1 MKLSTITKEQA
12 QEILNSD
19 RKFSQFINTNTN
31 FLRRMVHK
39 QIMQSKLNYNDS
51 ELFNDLFQ
59 EASLSLWK
67 KALPNYNGS
76 TKFSTFAFTVIRND
90 LLQYLL
96 NKTKFERQHGPLAS
110 IETSI
115 RKTEDSESSEY
126 NEKYWKKPSKISFE
140 DEILNRLTEEKLTS
154 KLSPLDQ
161 KVLDLKKKGFKKKA
175 IAEKIG
181 MNYHSYRSYHFYS
194 FVPKIKQL
202 GIKI

>member
-1 MKLSTITKEQA
+1 MKLNTITTEQA

-19 RKFSQFINTNTN
+19 RKFTQFININSN

-39 QIMQSKLNYNDS
+39 QIMQSRLNTNDS
-51 ELFNDLFQ
+51 ELFHDLFQ

-76 TKFSTFAFTVIRND
+76 TKFSTFAYTVIRND
-90 LLQYLL
+90 LLQFLL
-96 NKTKFERQHGPLAS
+96 NRTKFERSHGPVNS
-110 IETSI
+110 IENSL
-115 RKTEDSESSEY
+115 RMSQDSESFEY
-126 NEKYWKKPSKISFE
+126 NEKYWKKPYKMSFE
-140 DEILNRLTEEKLTS
+140 DEILTRLHEESLTS

-161 KVLDLKKKGFKKKA
+161 KVLELKKKGFKKKA

-194 FVPKIKQL
+194 FVPKIKSL
-202 GIKI
+202 GITI